1 MGGIR
6 NQSQASPFTPHVP
19 PAPVNEAGAARSRGP
34 HGPEQEIMMAHDHT
48 KHEGAKKLYD
58 LIKDVKVA
66 MMTTI
71 ESDGSLHSRPMW
83 SHTID
88 ESGDI
93 WFYTRKRDP
102 KVAELAKDA
111 QVNLAYSDPNGQTYV
126 SVSGK
131 AEIVTD
137 QAKVKELWS
146 EGLRTWFPKGQDDP
160 EIGLIRVHPQ
170 GGEYWDSPSHTIVQL
185 YGYVKAQL
193 TGTQP
198 TELNDQKKVSLA
210 G

>member
-1 MGGIR
+1 
-6 NQSQASPFTPHVP
+6 
-19 PAPVNEAGAARSRGP
+19 
-34 HGPEQEIMMAHDHT
+34 
-48 KHEGAKKLYD
+48 
-58 LIKDVKVA
+58 
-66 MMTTI
+66 
-71 ESDGSLHSRPMW
+71 
-83 SHTID
+83 
-88 ESGDI
+88 
-93 WFYTRKRDP
+93 
-102 KVAELAKDA
+102 
-111 QVNLAYSDPNGQTYV
+111 V